1 MHVVLWDPHNP
12 GVWKDLAGG
21 MGATRCEGWG
31 GLAGRLVR
39 FGMRERRPP
48 PLLSAHLAAALRRR
62 GHTVEYACGRF
73 DRPADLFILRPAL
86 ATVAIER
93 EAAVRLL
100 ATHPRARA
108 MFVGPVA
115 STLPHALD
123 GLGAMI
129 VKGDAEQLYWTL
141 DDVLQRPGATVQLG
155 WLEDLDRLPLPDW
168 SPFHPRR
175 FRLGREFARFPST
188 FVEHSRGCPCRCDYC
203 PHAHLDG
210 VRFREPE
217 AVVDEIRHDVHA
229 WGFRSFFLCGP
240 AFGLDP
246 RRTFE
251 LADRLLR
258 APEHMVFSIKTRADC
273 LRPEALRLLK
283 RAGLACVVVDAA
295 ESEIAG
301 HGDASPP
308 ARDAALEEF
317 IAACR
322 ALGIRTVVE
331 FVGGYPHDPRRSLV
345 RALQRAER
353 LRPTLAEFHLLT
365 PYPGTEW
372 FDRLAAGQDSVRG
385 LASTR
390 HRALLRYEGGAP
402 EEIERLQRHCYR
414 QFYLRWATVRDWAC
428 SRWSAF
434 VGRLV
439 RRPGPFVTP
448 GAGPAAL
455 PPQAGPPDAPRGKRR
470 LRSDGP
476 HTRPGFSDRHSER
489 RPPE

>member
-1 MHVVLWDPHNP
+1 MHVVLWDPRNT

-21 MGATRCEGWG
+21 MGAARCEGWG

-39 FGMRERRPP
+39 FWVRERRPP
-48 PLLSAHLAAALRRR
+48 PLLLAHLVAALRRR
-62 GHTVEYACGRF
+62 GHTVEYVCGRF

-86 ATVAIER
+86 STLAIER
-93 EAAVRLL
+93 EAAARLL
-100 ATHPRARA
+100 ATHPRAKA

-115 STLPHALD
+115 STLPQALD

-141 DDVLQRPGATVQLG
+141 DEVLERPGATVQLG

-168 SPFHPRR
+168 SPFLPRS

-188 FVEHSRGCPCRCDYC
+188 FVEQSRGCPCRCDFC
-203 PHAHLDG
+203 SHAHLDG

-217 AVVDEIRHDVHA
+217 AVVDEIRHGVHA
-229 WGFRSFFLCGP
+229 WGFRSFSLRGP
-240 AFGLDP
+240 AFGHDP

-258 APEHMVFSIKTRADC
+258 APERVVFSIKTRADC

-295 ESEIAG
+295 EPDLPEPC
-301 HGDASPP
+301 GDVPA

-322 ALGIRTVVE
+322 ALGIRTVAE
-331 FVGGYPHDPRRSLV
+331 FVAGDPHDPRQSLL
-345 RALQRAER
+345 RALGRARR

-372 FDRLAAGQDSVRG
+372 FDRHAGEWNSADGVA
-385 LASTR
+385 LTR
-390 HRALLRYEGGAP
+390 TRAVLRYEGFKP
-402 EEIERLQRHCYR
+402 EQIERLQRHCYCR
-414 QFYLRWATVRDWAC
+414 FHLRWAAVRDWTG

-439 RRPGPFVTP
+439 RRPGPLVAP

-455 PPQAGPPDAPRGKRR
+455 PPQAAPPDAPRGKRR